1 MARIIKVNYKGIE
14 TKEFL
19 QGTTL
24 KEISDSFK
32 QNYNYP
38 ILVGKV
44 NNNITELGYNVESN
58 CDIDFYDRSSEIGIN
73 INTNSLQFLLVL
85 AVKKVLGYE
94 TEIEIQ
100 NSLDNGAYCEVK
112 GHDIDKPILRKIEAK
127 MNEIIDLDLRYTKVS
142 VARLDAIEFFKK
154 KKRFDK
160 VNMLKYIS
168 NSYVN
173 LYRLDDVYD
182 YFFSELAESTK
193 DLSDFKLTYIKKNG
207 FVISY
212 PNYENPSF
220 TLDYVH
226 KPLVYKTFKEYSEWG
241 ETIGVSNA
249 SDLNKIVSLG
259 KANDIIR
266 LSETHYEGQLANIS
280 EQIYNN
286 KENIKIVLLAG
297 PSSSGKT
304 TTAKKLG
311 IYLQSKGFK
320 THYVSIDD
328 YFLEK
333 EETPKDANGEYDFE
347 SINSIDLK
355 LFNKHLTK
363 LLKGE
368 KILMPEYNFILGKKE
383 YKKRYIQLEEKDIL
397 IIEGLHGLNEL
408 LTQSIDRKNKFK
420 IFICPHTQINVDN
433 HNYVHT
439 TDTRKLRRMVRDN
452 KTRGKSSTDT
462 LKMWKKIRNGE
473 MKYIFPFQQD
483 IDAII
488 NSSMAYEIGVLKT
501 YAEPLLFSV
510 DEKDEMYPE
519 AIRLINL
526 LRNFLPIPSDDIP
539 RDSVLR
545 EFIGKSGF
553 DT

>member
-1 MARIIKVNYKGIE
+1 
-14 TKEFL
+14 
-19 QGTTL
+19 
-24 KEISDSFK
+24 
-32 QNYNYP
+32 
-38 ILVGKV
+38 
-44 NNNITELGYNVESN
+44 
-58 CDIDFYDRSSEIGIN
+58 
-73 INTNSLQFLLVL
+73 
-85 AVKKVLGYE
+85 
-94 TEIEIQ
+94 
-100 NSLDNGAYCEVK
+100 
-112 GHDIDKPILRKIEAK
+112 
-127 MNEIIDLDLRYTKVS
+127 
-142 VARLDAIEFFKK
+142 
-154 KKRFDK
+154 
-160 VNMLKYIS
+160 
-168 NSYVN
+168 
-173 LYRLDDVYD
+173 
-182 YFFSELAESTK
+182 
-193 DLSDFKLTYIKKNG
+193 
-207 FVISY
+207 
-212 PNYENPSF
+212 
-220 TLDYVH
+220 
-226 KPLVYKTFKEYSEWG
+226 VYKTFKEYSEWG
-241 ETIGVSNA
+241 ETVGVSNA

-383 YKKRYIQLEEKDIL
+383 YKKRYIQLAEKDIL